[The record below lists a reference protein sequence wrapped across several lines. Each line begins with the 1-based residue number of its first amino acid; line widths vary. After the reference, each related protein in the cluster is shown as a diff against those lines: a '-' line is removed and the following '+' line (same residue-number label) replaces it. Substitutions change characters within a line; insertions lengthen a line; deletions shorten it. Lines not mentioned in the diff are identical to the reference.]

1 MRKVLYILGE
11 LSDDDIEWMIVAG
24 EKKLLSTGDTLIQEG
39 RSADGL
45 YILLSGKLTVVG
57 KNNREIAMLER
68 GEITGEMSIIESRSP
83 NASVKAASD
92 AVVLVIPRYAVHKR
106 LETNMGF
113 AARFYK
119 AMSLFLSDRLRTTT
133 SQLLSAG
140 GQSHPSDVDEIDDKV
155 LDNIYLAGTRFE
167 TMMKRLLQEG

>member
-24 EKKLLSTGDTLIQEG
+24 EKKTLEAGDTLIREG
-39 RSADGL
+39 HVAEGL
-45 YILLSGKLTVVG
+45 YILLDGKLAVVG
-57 KNNREIAMLER
+57 KNNREIALLER
-68 GEITGEMSIIESRSP
+68 GEITGEMSIIEARMP
-83 NASVKAASD
+83 NASVTAASF
-92 AVVLVIPRYAVHKR
+92 AVVLVIPRYAVQKR
-106 LETNMGF
+106 LDTNVGF

-133 SQLLSAG
+133 TQLLSMN
-140 GQSHPSDVDEIDDKV
+140 GQPRNAEMDELDDNV

-167 TMMKRLLQEG
+167 SMMRRLLQEG